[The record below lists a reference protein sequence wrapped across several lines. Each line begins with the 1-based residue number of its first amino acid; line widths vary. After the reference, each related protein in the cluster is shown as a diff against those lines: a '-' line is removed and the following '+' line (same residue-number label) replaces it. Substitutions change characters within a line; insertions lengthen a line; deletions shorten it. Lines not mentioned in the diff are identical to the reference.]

1 MTWRIQL
8 ALVLL
13 LLGCASQ
20 FVHGEV
26 LDRVVAVVNGHPI
39 LASEWDEAVR
49 YECFLNQHAPGEMTA
64 PERQAALQRLVDQ
77 RLMEA
82 EMKLEGSRPAREEE
96 IGKKIADVRQQILR
110 NRNPASSKASIGAEA
125 DREWQAAL
133 AQYGFTQAEVE
144 EHMAHDLDLL
154 RFVDRRFRPSIQIEP
169 SDIEQYYRA
178 TLMPQLQK
186 AGAPDPPLA
195 DVSAQ
200 IRELLTQKALDEQLN
215 RWLQTLRQQGKIQM
229 R

>member
-1 MTWRIQL
+1 MKQRL
-8 ALVLL
+8 HFAFVLL
-13 LLGCASQ
+13 LLGCLAQ
-20 FVHGEV
+20 FLQGEV

-39 LASEWDEAVR
+39 LASEWDEAAR
-49 YECFLNQHAPGEMTA
+49 YECFLNQRAVGEMTA
-64 PERQAALQRLVDQ
+64 LERQATLQRMVDQ

-96 IGKKIADVRQQILR
+96 IGRKIADVRQQILQ
-110 NRNPASSKASIGAEA
+110 NRNSSTNNAAEA
-125 DREWQAAL
+125 DRAWQAAL
-133 AQYGFTQAEVE
+133 TQYGFTQAEVE
-144 EHMAHDLDLL
+144 EHIARDLDLL
-154 RFVDRRFRPSIQIEP
+154 RFVDRRFRPTIQIEP
-169 SDIEQYYRA
+169 SDIEKYYRE

-195 DVSAQ
+195 DVSTQ

>member
-1 MTWRIQL
+1 MKWRLHFAL
-8 ALVLL
+8 ALLM
-13 LLGCASQ
+13 LGGAAQ
-20 FVHGEV
+20 FLRGEV

-39 LASEWDEAVR
+39 LASEWDEAVH
-49 YECFLNQHAPGEMTA
+49 YECFLNQRAVSEVTA
-64 PERQAALQRLVDQ
+64 LERQATLQRMVDQ

-82 EMKLEGSRPAREEE
+82 EMKLEGSRPAREED
-96 IGKKIADVRQQILR
+96 IGRKIAEVRQQILH
-110 NRNPASSKASIGAEA
+110 NRNPASPNTSNTAEA
-125 DREWQAAL
+125 EREWQAAL

-144 EHMAHDLDLL
+144 EHIAHDLDVL
-154 RFVDRRFRPSIQIEP
+154 RFVDRRFRPTIQIEP
-169 SDIEQYYRA
+169 PDIERYYRE

-195 DVSAQ
+195 DVTAQ

>member
-1 MTWRIQL
+1 MTWRLQL

-13 LLGCASQ
+13 LLGCAPQ
-20 FVHGEV
+20 FVYGEV

-49 YECFLNQHAPGEMTA
+49 YECFLNQRAAGEMTA

-82 EMKLEGSRPAREEE
+82 EMKLEGSRPASEEE
-96 IGKKIADVRQQILR
+96 IEKKIADVRQQILR
-110 NRNPASSKASIGAEA
+110 NRNPASSKASNGAEE

-154 RFVDRRFRPSIQIEP
+154 RFVDRRFRPTIQIEP
-169 SDIEQYYRA
+169 SDIERYYRE
-178 TLMPQLQK
+178 TLMPQLLK

-200 IRELLTQKALDEQLN
+200 ISELLTQRALDEQLN
-215 RWLQTLRQQGKIQM
+215 RWLQTLRQEGKIQM